1 MPVEK
6 VCRTFTLYVDLNSY
20 ARNHPREEI
29 NLKAEFFFY
38 LVKKSHR
45 EEISNLAIF
54 MKEMFDHITEF
65 SKIENIREPIPRS
78 YRLKDKDKK
87 IDLPQIKKF

>member
-1 MPVEK
+1 
-6 VCRTFTLYVDLNSY
+6 
-20 ARNHPREEI
+20 
-29 NLKAEFFFY
+29 
-38 LVKKSHR
+38 
-45 EEISNLAIF
+45 

-87 IDLPQIKKF
+87 IDLPQIKKIQMLEGETCPSPIIKIIYNNKL

>member
-1 MPVEK
+1 
-6 VCRTFTLYVDLNSY
+6 
-20 ARNHPREEI
+20 
-29 NLKAEFFFY
+29 
-38 LVKKSHR
+38 
-45 EEISNLAIF
+45 

-87 IDLPQIKKF
+87 IDLPQIKKI